1 MQFQI
6 YYQMQILSI
15 KILFIVADANLSGGT
30 EILTFNLANALHDR
44 GLNVNIL
51 SLVPYAGN
59 NPLVVSLSVEEYGKW
74 SAVSQNAWNKLFFNI
89 AADRCLRSIL
99 KTKASGIKKCILINQ
114 TYDIITAL
122 PNSKPVVQVLNWSI
136 RGYEKSIAKAVNNK
150 RLAVRIVA
158 SFCNWG
164 LNIRRRRKL
173 SRVSRLVALSNSATN
188 EIKSL
193 NKYVDDA
200 QISIIPNPLTKTAD
214 SETISPLTNKNIVFV
229 GRLSA
234 EKGVMRLLH
243 IWDRVGKR
251 LTEYTLS
258 IYGDGPAKAEMKEY
272 INKHCIDRVIFK
284 GFCNDLD
291 DIYTH
296 ADLLLMTSDTEGFG
310 MVLIEAMYYGVPC
323 ISFDCPVA
331 PKEIIADAGITVPTY
346 DEKAYA
352 NAVISLLVDN
362 PQLHTLQK
370 KSIVRARSYYIDKV
384 VQKWLALFN
393 QF

>member
-1 MQFQI
+1 MENNDI
-6 YYQMQILSI
+6 N
-15 KILFIVADANLSGGT
+15 ILFVVADANLKGGT
-30 EILTFNLANALHDR
+30 EILTFNLVNALHDR
-44 GLNVNIL
+44 GLDVNIL

-74 SAVSQNAWNKLFFNI
+74 NTVSRNAWNKLFFNI
-89 AADRCLRSIL
+89 AADRCLRNIL
-99 KTKASGIKKCILINQ
+99 KTKASCIKKCILINQ

-122 PNSKPVVQVLNWSI
+122 PHSRPVIQVLNWSI
-136 RGYEKSIAKAVNNK
+136 RGYEKSIADAVGNK

-173 SRVSRLVALSNSATN
+173 SKVAKLIALSNAATN

-193 NKYVDDA
+193 NKHVGDA
-200 QISIIPNPLTKTAD
+200 QICIIPNPLTKTAD

-234 EKGVMRLLH
+234 EKGVMRLLR
-243 IWDRVGKR
+243 IWERASKQ
-251 LTEYTLS
+251 LPEYTLS
-258 IYGDGPAKAEMKEY
+258 IYGEGPAKAEMKEY
-272 INKHCIDRVIFK
+272 INKHYIDRVEFK
-284 GFCNDLD
+284 GFCNNLK
-291 DIYTH
+291 DIYTR

-331 PKEIIADAGITVPTY
+331 PKEIIADAGITVPAF
-346 DEKAYA
+346 DEQTYA
-352 NAVISLLVDN
+352 NDVISLLSDN
-362 PQLHTLQK
+362 QQLHKLQQ
-370 KSIVRARSYYIDKV
+370 KSIARARDYYTDKII
-384 VQKWLALFN
+384 QKWLALFN

>member
-1 MQFQI
+1 MENNDI
-6 YYQMQILSI
+6 N
-15 KILFIVADANLSGGT
+15 ILFVVADANLKGGT
-30 EILTFNLANALHDR
+30 EILTFNLVNALHDR
-44 GLNVNIL
+44 GLDVNIL

-74 SAVSQNAWNKLFFNI
+74 NTVSRNAWNKLFFNI
-89 AADRCLRSIL
+89 AADRCLRNIL
-99 KTKASGIKKCILINQ
+99 EKKTSGTQKYILINQ
-114 TYDIITAL
+114 TYDIITAI
-122 PNSKPVVQVLNWSI
+122 PDSNPVIQVLNWSI
-136 RGYEKSIAKAVNNK
+136 RGYEKSIADAVNNK
-150 RLAVRIVA
+150 RLAVRTVA

-164 LNIRRRRKL
+164 LNIRHHRKL
-173 SRVSRLVALSNSATN
+173 NKVAKLIALSNAATN

-193 NKYVDDA
+193 NKHVGDA
-200 QISIIPNPLTKTAD
+200 QICIIPNPLTKTAD

-234 EKGVMRLLH
+234 EKGVMRLLR
-243 IWDRVGKR
+243 IWESASKQ
-251 LTEYTLS
+251 LPEYTLS
-258 IYGDGPAKAEMKEY
+258 IYGEGPAKAEMKEY
-272 INKHCIDRVIFK
+272 INKHYIDRVEFK
-284 GFCNDLD
+284 GFCNNLK

-331 PKEIIADAGITVPTY
+331 PKEIIADAGITVPAF
-346 DEKAYA
+346 DEQTYA
-352 NAVISLLVDN
+352 NDVISLLSDN
-362 PQLHTLQK
+362 QRLRALQQ
-370 KSIVRARSYYIDKV
+370 KSIARARDYYIDKI

>member
-1 MQFQI
+1 MENNDI
-6 YYQMQILSI
+6 N
-15 KILFIVADANLSGGT
+15 ILFVVADANLKGGT
-30 EILTFNLANALHDR
+30 EILTFNLVNALHDR
-44 GLNVNIL
+44 GLDVNIL

-74 SAVSQNAWNKLFFNI
+74 NTVSRNAWNKLFFNI
-89 AADRCLRSIL
+89 AADRCLRNIL
-99 KTKASGIKKCILINQ
+99 KTKASCIKKCILINQ

-122 PNSKPVVQVLNWSI
+122 PHSRPVIQVLNWSI
-136 RGYEKSIAKAVNNK
+136 RGYEKSIADAVGNK

-173 SRVSRLVALSNSATN
+173 SKVTKLIALSNTATN

-193 NKYVDDA
+193 NKHVDNA
-200 QISIIPNPLTKTAD
+200 QICIIPNPLTKTAD
-214 SETISPLTNKNIVFV
+214 SETISLLTNKNIVFV

-234 EKGVMRLLH
+234 EKGVMRLLR
-243 IWDRVGKR
+243 IWERASKQ
-251 LTEYTLS
+251 LPEYTLS
-258 IYGDGPAKAEMKEY
+258 IYGEGPAKAEMKEY
-272 INKHCIDRVIFK
+272 INKHYIDRVEFK
-284 GFCNDLD
+284 GFCNNLK
-291 DIYTH
+291 DIYTR

-331 PKEIIADAGITVPTY
+331 PKEIIADAGITVPAF
-346 DEKAYA
+346 DEQTYA
-352 NAVISLLVDN
+352 NDVISLLSDN
-362 PQLHTLQK
+362 QQLHKLQQ
-370 KSIVRARSYYIDKV
+370 KSIARARDYYTDKII
-384 VQKWLALFN
+384 QKWLALFN

>member
-1 MQFQI
+1 MTFNLAKAFHDRGLDVN
-6 YYQMQILSI
+6 ILSI
-15 KILFIVADANLSGGT
+15 K
-30 EILTFNLANALHDR
+30 
-44 GLNVNIL
+44 
-51 SLVPYAGN
+51 PYAGN
-59 NPLVVSLSVEEYGKW
+59 NPLVVSLSGEEYGRW
-74 SAVSQNAWNKLFFNI
+74 NAVSRNAWNKLFFNI
-89 AADRCLRSIL
+89 AADRCLRNIL
-99 KTKASGIKKCILINQ
+99 KKKTSFTKQCIVINQ
-114 TYDIITAL
+114 TYDLITAL
-122 PNSKPVVQVLNWSI
+122 PRSKPVIQVLNWSI
-136 RGYEKSIAKAVNNK
+136 RGYEKSIADVVNSK
-150 RLAVRIVA
+150 LLTARVVA

-164 LNIRRRRKL
+164 LKIRRRRMLSKVTKL
-173 SRVSRLVALSNSATN
+173 IALTNAATY

-193 NKYVDDA
+193 NKQVGIE

-243 IWDRVGKR
+243 IWERVGKR

-258 IYGDGPAKAEMKEY
+258 IYGDGPAKAEMEEY
-272 INKHCIDRVIFK
+272 IDKHCLGRVVFK

-331 PKEIIADAGITVPTY
+331 PKEIIADAGITVSAF

-352 NAVISLLVDN
+352 NAVISLLADN
-362 PQLHTLQK
+362 LRLHILQQ
-370 KSIVRARSYYIDKV
+370 KSIARARGYYIDKI

>member
-1 MQFQI
+1 M
-6 YYQMQILSI
+6 
-15 KILFIVADANLSGGT
+15 
-30 EILTFNLANALHDR
+30 
-44 GLNVNIL
+44 
-51 SLVPYAGN
+51 
-59 NPLVVSLSVEEYGKW
+59 
-74 SAVSQNAWNKLFFNI
+74 
-89 AADRCLRSIL
+89 
-99 KTKASGIKKCILINQ
+99 
-114 TYDIITAL
+114 
-122 PNSKPVVQVLNWSI
+122 
-136 RGYEKSIAKAVNNK
+136 
-150 RLAVRIVA
+150 
-158 SFCNWG
+158 
-164 LNIRRRRKL
+164 
-173 SRVSRLVALSNSATN
+173 SNSATN

-243 IWDRVGKR
+243 IWERVGKR

-284 GFCNDLD
+284 GFCYDLD

-331 PKEIIADAGITVPTY
+331 PKEIIAEAGITVPTF

-352 NAVISLLVDN
+352 NAVISLLADN

>member
-1 MQFQI
+1 
-6 YYQMQILSI
+6 MQILSTSV
-15 KILFIVADANLSGGT
+15 LFIVADANLRGGT
-30 EILTFNLANALHDR
+30 EILTFNLAKAFHDR
-44 GLNVNIL
+44 GLDVNIL
-51 SLVPYAGN
+51 SIKPYAGN
-59 NPLVVSLSVEEYGKW
+59 NPLVVSLSGEEYGRW
-74 SAVSQNAWNKLFFNI
+74 NAVSRNAWNKLFFNI
-89 AADRCLRSIL
+89 AADRCLRNIL
-99 KTKASGIKKCILINQ
+99 KKKTSFTKQCIVINQ
-114 TYDIITAL
+114 TYDLITAL
-122 PNSKPVVQVLNWSI
+122 PRSKPVIQVLNWSI
-136 RGYEKSIAKAVNNK
+136 RGYEKSIADVVNSK
-150 RLAVRIVA
+150 LLTARVVA

-164 LNIRRRRKL
+164 LKIRRRRMLSKVTKL
-173 SRVSRLVALSNSATN
+173 IALTNAATY

-193 NKYVDDA
+193 NKQVGIE

-243 IWDRVGKR
+243 IWERVGKR

-258 IYGDGPAKAEMKEY
+258 IYGDGPAKAEMEEY
-272 INKHCIDRVIFK
+272 IDKHCLGRVVFK
-284 GFCNDLD
+284 GFYNDLD

-331 PKEIIADAGITVPTY
+331 PKEIIAEAGITVPTF

-352 NAVISLLVDN
+352 NAVISLLADN

>member
-1 MQFQI
+1 
-6 YYQMQILSI
+6 MQILSTSV
-15 KILFIVADANLSGGT
+15 LFIVADANLRGGT
-30 EILTFNLANALHDR
+30 EILTFNLAKAFHDR
-44 GLNVNIL
+44 GLDVNIL
-51 SLVPYAGN
+51 SIKPYAGN
-59 NPLVVSLSVEEYGKW
+59 NPLVVSLSGEEYGRW
-74 SAVSQNAWNKLFFNI
+74 NAVSRNAWNKLFFNI
-89 AADRCLRSIL
+89 AADRCLRNIL
-99 KTKASGIKKCILINQ
+99 KKKTSFTKQCIVINQ
-114 TYDIITAL
+114 TYDLITAL
-122 PNSKPVVQVLNWSI
+122 PRSKPVIQVLNWSI
-136 RGYEKSIAKAVNNK
+136 RGYEKSIADVVNSK
-150 RLAVRIVA
+150 LLTARVVA

-164 LNIRRRRKL
+164 LKIRRRRMLSKVTKL
-173 SRVSRLVALSNSATN
+173 IALTNAATY

-193 NKYVDDA
+193 NKQVGIE

-243 IWDRVGKR
+243 IWERVGKR

-258 IYGDGPAKAEMKEY
+258 IYGDGPAKAEMEEY
-272 INKHCIDRVIFK
+272 IDKHCLGRVVFK
-284 GFCNDLD
+284 GFYNDLD

-331 PKEIIADAGITVPTY
+331 PKEIIADAGITVSAF

-352 NAVISLLVDN
+352 NAVISLLADN
-362 PQLHTLQK
+362 LRLHILQQ
-370 KSIVRARSYYIDKV
+370 KSIARARGYYIDKI

>member
-1 MQFQI
+1 MQKI
-6 YYQMQILSI
+6 STS
-15 KILFIVADANLSGGT
+15 ILFIVADANLNGGT
-30 EILTFNLANALHDR
+30 EILTFNLAKALHEKE
-44 GLNVNIL
+44 LNVNIL
-51 SLVPYAGN
+51 SLAPYAGN
-59 NPLVVSLSVEEYGKW
+59 NPLVVSLSGEEYDKW
-74 SAVSQNAWNKLFFNI
+74 NTVSQNTFNKLFFNI
-89 AADRCLRSIL
+89 AADRCLRNIL
-99 KTKASGIKKCILINQ
+99 EKKTSGTQKYILINQ
-114 TYDIITAL
+114 TYDIITAI
-122 PNSKPVVQVLNWSI
+122 PDSNPVIQVLNWSI
-136 RGYEKSIAKAVNNK
+136 RGYEKSIADAVGNK

-173 SRVSRLVALSNSATN
+173 SRVARLIALSNAATN

-193 NKYVDDA
+193 NKHIGNA

-243 IWDRVGKR
+243 IWERVGKR

-258 IYGDGPAKAEMKEY
+258 IYGDGPAKAEMEEY
-272 INKHCIDRVIFK
+272 IDKHCLGRVVFK

-331 PKEIIADAGITVPTY
+331 PKEIIADAGITVSAF

-352 NAVISLLVDN
+352 NAVISLLADN
-362 PQLHTLQK
+362 LRLHTLQQ
-370 KSIVRARSYYIDKV
+370 KSIARARGYYIDKI

>member
-1 MQFQI
+1 
-6 YYQMQILSI
+6 MQILSTSV
-15 KILFIVADANLSGGT
+15 LFIVADANLRGGT
-30 EILTFNLANALHDR
+30 EILTFNLAKAFHDR
-44 GLNVNIL
+44 GLDVNIL
-51 SLVPYAGN
+51 SIKPYAGN
-59 NPLVVSLSVEEYGKW
+59 NPLVVSLSGEEYGRW
-74 SAVSQNAWNKLFFNI
+74 NAVSRNAWNKLFFNI
-89 AADRCLRSIL
+89 AADRCLRNIL
-99 KTKASGIKKCILINQ
+99 KKKTSFTKQCIVINQ
-114 TYDIITAL
+114 TYDLITAL
-122 PNSKPVVQVLNWSI
+122 PRSKPVIQVLNWSI
-136 RGYEKSIAKAVNNK
+136 RGYEKSIADVVNSK
-150 RLAVRIVA
+150 LLTARVVA

-164 LNIRRRRKL
+164 LKIRRRRMLSKVTKL
-173 SRVSRLVALSNSATN
+173 IALTNAATY

-193 NKYVDDA
+193 NKQVGIE

-243 IWDRVGKR
+243 IWERVGKR

-258 IYGDGPAKAEMKEY
+258 IYGDGPAKAEMEEY
-272 INKHCIDRVIFK
+272 IDKHCLGRVVFK

-331 PKEIIADAGITVPTY
+331 PKEIIADAGITVSAF

-352 NAVISLLVDN
+352 NAVISLLADN
-362 PQLHTLQK
+362 LRLHILQQ
-370 KSIVRARSYYIDKV
+370 KSIARARGYYIDKI

>member
-1 MQFQI
+1 MENNDI
-6 YYQMQILSI
+6 N
-15 KILFIVADANLSGGT
+15 ILFVVADANLKGGT
-30 EILTFNLANALHDR
+30 EILTFNLVNALHDR
-44 GLNVNIL
+44 GLDVNIL

-74 SAVSQNAWNKLFFNI
+74 NTVSRNAWNKLFFNI
-89 AADRCLRSIL
+89 AADRCLRNIL
-99 KTKASGIKKCILINQ
+99 KTKASCIKKCILINQ

-122 PNSKPVVQVLNWSI
+122 PHSRPVIQVLNWSI
-136 RGYEKSIAKAVNNK
+136 RGYEKSIADAVGNK

-173 SRVSRLVALSNSATN
+173 SKVTKLIALSNTATN

-193 NKYVDDA
+193 NKHVDNA
-200 QISIIPNPLTKTAD
+200 QICIIPNPLTKTAD
-214 SETISPLTNKNIVFV
+214 SETISLLTNKNIVFV

-234 EKGVMRLLH
+234 EKGVMRLLR
-243 IWDRVGKR
+243 IWERASKQ
-251 LTEYTLS
+251 LPEYTLS
-258 IYGDGPAKAEMKEY
+258 IYGEGPAKAEMKEY
-272 INKHCIDRVIFK
+272 INKHYIDRVEFK
-284 GFCNDLD
+284 GLCNNLK
-291 DIYTH
+291 DIYTR

-331 PKEIIADAGITVPTY
+331 PKEIIADAGITVPAF
-346 DEKAYA
+346 DEQTYA
-352 NAVISLLVDN
+352 NDVISLLSDN
-362 PQLHTLQK
+362 QQLHKLQQ
-370 KSIVRARSYYIDKV
+370 KSIARARDYYTDKII
-384 VQKWLALFN
+384 QKWLALFN